1 MRKVSQTAYKN
12 KFNFFRRFMRSDHLS
27 KHIRTHN
34 NPRATA
40 PVRPEVI
47 DHVVVAANLTDKMKR
62 E

>member
-1 MRKVSQTAYKN
+1 
-12 KFNFFRRFMRSDHLS
+12 MRSDHLS

-47 DHVVVAANLTDKMKR
+47 GHVVAAAANHVLTEKMKR